1 MDKIKN
7 ICGMAY
13 FTKYRH
19 SKRPAPGA
27 ECYKIVTL
35 INGFMAQN
43 THNWWLLGEPV
54 KRILVICVLIFGVC
68 QAANADVWKWV
79 DSGGKT
85 HFVSTMKP
93 IYTWVDEFDK
103 VHYADKPEHED
114 AIAVQIVWHAKGS
127 VDDVAESGDEPK
139 VDEFAFPGETEEQRV
154 ARKQAES
161 YYCQRATEIYE
172 SYVNAP
178 QLYRTDDDGEREFLS
193 KSDVAKTIADTQAK
207 KEELCK

>member
-1 MDKIKN
+1 MN
-7 ICGMAY
+7 R
-13 FTKYRH
+13 F
-19 SKRPAPGA
+19 
-27 ECYKIVTL
+27 
-35 INGFMAQN
+35 
-43 THNWWLLGEPV
+43 
-54 KRILVICVLIFGVC
+54 LVICVLIFGVC
-68 QAANADVWKWV
+68 QAASADVWKWV
-79 DSGGKT
+79 DSRGKT

-103 VHYADKPEHED
+103 VHYADKPDHVD

-127 VDDVAESGDEPK
+127 VDDVAESGDEPE

>member
-1 MDKIKN
+1 
-7 ICGMAY
+7 
-13 FTKYRH
+13 
-19 SKRPAPGA
+19 
-27 ECYKIVTL
+27 
-35 INGFMAQN
+35 
-43 THNWWLLGEPV
+43 
-54 KRILVICVLIFGVC
+54 
-68 QAANADVWKWV
+68 
-79 DSGGKT
+79 
-85 HFVSTMKP
+85 MKP
-93 IYTWVDEFDK
+93 IYTWVDEFDN
-103 VHYADKPEHED
+103 VHYADKPDHVD

-139 VDEFAFPGETEEQRV
+139 VDEFAFPGETEKQRA

-193 KSDVAKTIADTQAK
+193 KSDVAKTIADTQVK